1 MKDLLRAKQKEMLQ
15 LLELLVNID
24 SGSYTKAG
32 IDEVGRIL
40 KMKFEEMDFVVETVN
55 QKSYGNHL
63 FIRHRE
69 QNEEPPILIIGHM
82 DTVFPEGTAQKR
94 PFKIKGTRAYGP
106 GVADMKASLVE
117 LVYALQCMKW
127 MGKTGYK
134 RVQVI
139 LNSDEEI
146 GSPTSAPLICEK
158 AVNKKYALVLEPARP
173 DGSLVTSRRGS
184 GRYKVVVEGKAAHSG
199 IEPEKGHSA
208 IEELSYKII
217 ALQQLNDYGKGI
229 SVNVGIIKGG
239 TAINSVPARAYAMV
253 DVRVSEKKQG
263 AFVVK
268 QLKEICAR
276 THVKGTKTTLSG
288 KLDRPPMEKS
298 LQTGQLFETIRKAG
312 EEIGLQLTDTA
323 TGGGS
328 DASFTAQLGIPTV
341 DGLGPVGGK
350 AHSEDEYLEV
360 SSLLERTH
368 LLATVIET
376 LSQ

>member
-268 QLKEICAR
+268 QLKEICAH